1 MSKVLQELQSVLVP
15 PVHVKHS
22 VLHFEQILFSKSEIN
37 DPGGH
42 EAVQVPSVK

>member
-1 MSKVLQELQSVLVP
+1 MSKELHELQSVLLP
-15 PVHVKHS
+15 AVHVKQS
-22 VLHFEQILFSKSEIN
+22 VLHFEQILFSKSEVN